1 MRIAGVLVVTCLLA
15 VAAGCKTK
23 NDADAAAQDPKAA
36 EAQEQLLKRRDAL
49 ISARQKLMQ
58 DKTTVEQQMHDMT
71 GSGLDTSEL
80 QKKLDEIDSKLD
92 NNGSDTSKL
101 LQEEEQAAQR
111 VAGGNA
117 NNAEVAAEL
126 EQLRELEDAARR
138 REREAAQAIKD
149 AEAFAVKWQGTC
161 SAGTTTIVTTPA
173 TPTTGKFT
181 KSDIQGALGRA
192 HAIMNKKG
200 LRSDDLGAAASLESE
215 SNKAMGEG
223 DWGRAMGAASQLAA
237 AAEQVKIDKVF
248 ILGKFERLKA
258 YVAAHKEAA
267 EQARGAL
274 QDITQKFGD
283 QNYEGANRRI
293 NELWGQLGH

>member
-1 MRIAGVLVVTCLLA
+1 MRIAGVLVVTWLLA
-15 VAAGCKTK
+15 IATGCKTK
-23 NDADAAAQDPKAA
+23 NDADAAAQDPTAA
-36 EAQEQLLKRRDAL
+36 KKQEELLQRRDAL

-58 DKTTVEQQMHDMT
+58 DKTNLEQQRHEMT

-80 QKKLDEIDSKLD
+80 DKKLEDIDAKLA

-101 LQEEEQAAQR
+101 LQEEEQAAAR

-117 NNAEVAAEL
+117 NNAEIAAEL
-126 EQLRELEDAARR
+126 EQLRELEDAARK
-138 REREAAQAIKD
+138 REHEAAQAIKD

-161 SAGTTTIVTTPA
+161 SAGTTIVTAPA
-173 TPTTGKFT
+173 APTTGKFT

-200 LRSDDLGAAASLESE
+200 LRSDDLGAAATLEGE
-215 SNKAMGEG
+215 ANKAMGEG

-237 AAEQVKIDKVF
+237 AAAQVKIDKAF
-248 ILGKFERLKA
+248 ILGKFERLKG

-267 EQARGAL
+267 EQARDAL
-274 QDITQKFGD
+274 QEITQKFGD
-283 QNYEGANRRI
+283 QNYDGANHRI
-293 NELWGQLGH
+293 NELWAQLGH